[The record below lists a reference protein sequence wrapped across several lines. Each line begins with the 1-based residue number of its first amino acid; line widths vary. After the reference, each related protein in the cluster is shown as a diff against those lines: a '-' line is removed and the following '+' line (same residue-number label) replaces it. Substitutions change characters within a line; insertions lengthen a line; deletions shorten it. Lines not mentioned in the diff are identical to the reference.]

1 MTLITP
7 VILRDGTSIYI
18 EATENLNIASGN
30 HFSPKTEA
38 AETAI
43 EDDLG
48 LHPKG
53 WSNDLSQSQPTIQ
66 DFQAIEATI
75 RAYTN
80 YTLNAFKKVAN
91 ANIEKVTLE
100 FGLRLGTEAG
110 IPYITQG
117 TTDSN
122 IKIKVECS
130 FPDKNA
136 NQSER

>member
-18 EATENLNIASGN
+18 EARENLNISSEN
-30 HFSPKTEA
+30 NCLPKTQT
-38 AETAI
+38 AETSI

-53 WSNDLSQSQPTIQ
+53 WQSNVPNRAPIVQ

-91 ANIEKVTLE
+91 ANIDKVTLE
-100 FGLRLGTEAG
+100 FGIAIATEAG

-117 TTDSN
+117 MADSN

-130 FPDKNA
+130 FPDKNG
-136 NQSER
+136 NQS